1 MKNIAL
7 FGIAAAA
14 VLAAAPA
21 FAADLRP
28 MSAPM
33 YKAPPMM
40 VPPASWTGFYIGA
53 DLGGS
58 WSHSNGSWTG
68 LPSAAAF
75 GANPTSGSLDGS
87 GFLGGV
93 HAGYDYQFAPTWV
106 FGVEGDWTWTH
117 DHGSNSQAWTV
128 FGTGTPVGGG
138 AATTMNSTVDWLAS
152 FRGRLGYLVTPN
164 VLAYATGGIAWGDV
178 HYSGTASAP
187 GVGYLA
193 STSFSNTSDGFVVGG
208 GVEWALTHNWSL
220 RGEYLFY
227 HLNSSAGATATAAA
241 FPAFPSS
248 FSWSRTNVDVA
259 RAGLSYKF

>member
-1 MKNIAL
+1 MQKTAL
-7 FGIAAAA
+7 LGIAAAA
-14 VLAAAPA
+14 MLAAAPA
-21 FAADLRP
+21 FAADLAP
-28 MSAPM
+28 IAPM
-33 YKAPPMM
+33 YKAPAMI
-40 VPPASWTGFYIGA
+40 VPPASWTGFYIGG
-53 DLGGS
+53 DIGGS
-58 WSHSNGSWTG
+58 WSHTNGSWTG

-75 GANPTSGSLDGS
+75 GVNPTGGSLDGS
-87 GFLGGV
+87 SFLGGV
-93 HAGYDYQFAPTWV
+93 HAGYDYQFAPAWV

-117 DHGSNSQAWTV
+117 DRGSNSQAWTL

-178 HYSGTASAP
+178 HYSGTAPAP
-187 GVGYLA
+187 TAGYLA
-193 STSFSNTSDGFVVGG
+193 STSFNNTSDGFVVGG
-208 GVEWALTHNWSL
+208 GVEWALTHSWSL

-227 HLNSSAGATATAAA
+227 HLNSAAGATATSAA

-259 RAGLSYKF
+259 RVGLSYKF